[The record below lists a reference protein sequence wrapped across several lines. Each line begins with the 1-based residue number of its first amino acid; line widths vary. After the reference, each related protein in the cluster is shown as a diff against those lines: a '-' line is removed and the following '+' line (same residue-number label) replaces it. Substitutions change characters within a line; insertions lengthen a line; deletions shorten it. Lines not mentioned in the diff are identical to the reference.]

1 MFNRFTKFRSKISG
15 SSGFSLIELMI
26 ALFIFALGMLAV
38 TAMCLTSISGNSQVN
53 RITQANY
60 LAQNRMEELLG
71 ERNMAA
77 LDAIDGSTVN
87 IDGVGAAGFNY
98 VRTVDIDSDAGDP
111 DVRWIT
117 VNVSWTTSTGTRQFE
132 LKSLAR
138 AL

>member
-1 MFNRFTKFRSKISG
+1 
-15 SSGFSLIELMI
+15 MI

-38 TAMCLTSISGNSQVN
+38 TAMCLTSVQGNSQVN

-60 LAQNRMEELLG
+60 LAQSRMEELLS
-71 ERNMAA
+71 EHNMAA
-77 LDAIDGSTVN
+77 LDALDGDSIN
-87 IDGVGAAGFNY
+87 IDGVGAVGLNYTRTIDVATVAGN
-98 VRTVDIDSDAGDP
+98 P